1 MIRLVLAV
9 SAALFLTAPSLAQS
23 DPELRLAEAERM
35 MELTGS
41 ADAAAMMMGMM
52 MLFGRV

>member
-41 ADAAAMMMGMM
+41 ADAAP
-52 MLFGRV
+52 